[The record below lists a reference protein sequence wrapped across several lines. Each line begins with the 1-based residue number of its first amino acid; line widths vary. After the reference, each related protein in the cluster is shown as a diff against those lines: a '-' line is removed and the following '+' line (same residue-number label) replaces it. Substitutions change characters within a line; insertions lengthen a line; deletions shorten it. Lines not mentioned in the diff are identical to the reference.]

1 LKELIPKQNKEVS
14 MVMVKRSVSIHLAT
28 VSVLLILLSATVLA
42 APADIPTIEQK
53 TAGMQKLD
61 GFFPLYWDEVSG
73 KLWLEIARFE
83 QELIYVTGL
92 ASGVGSNDIGLD
104 RGQLGATRLVRFRR
118 IGPKILMVQP
128 NYGFRT
134 SSDDPDERRIVAD
147 AFARSV
153 IWGFVVAAESDG
165 RTLVD
170 LTDFLM
176 RDVHGVIRRLRPAS
190 YRLDRSRSA
199 LHMPRTRSFPKNTEM
214 EALLTFTAEGSTAGA
229 GRGYGRGSIG
239 NVTPSAEAVTV
250 RQHHS
255 LIELPDDKYTPRRF
269 DPRSGFGSVS
279 YADHSTPLGEPMI
292 KRFIRRHR
300 LVKQDPSAEMSDPVK
315 PIIYYLD
322 RGVPEPIRSALIE
335 GAGWWNQAFE
345 AAGFRNGFR
354 VELLPEGADTLDVRY
369 NVIQWVHRANRG
381 WSYGGGVTD
390 PRTGEILKGH
400 VTLGS
405 LRIRQDYLIAQG
417 LLTPYESGTETPA
430 ELAEMALARMRQ
442 LSAHEVGHA
451 IGFGHNYYDSDLGR
465 ISVMDYPQPLT
476 RLLPDGTID
485 LSDAYA
491 VGIGEWDKVA
501 VSWGY
506 SQFPEGTD
514 REAELESIIN
524 QAWARDLRF
533 LSGQDTSVN
542 PRVDT
547 WSNGTDPAAELN
559 RMMDVRR
566 AALDRFGLNAIR
578 LGSPLATM
586 EEVLVPLY
594 LHHRFQV
601 EAASSA
607 LGGIYYFY
615 LFRGDGKEPMK
626 PVPAEEQR
634 AALDALMRTLQA
646 PELVIPE
653 RILDNLPPRPS
664 GYGRHRELF
673 PRNTG
678 PAFDPLTP
686 AAVAADLTIS
696 NMLRPDRAARL
707 VSQHALDPSLPGL
720 EEVLD
725 RLAALCLQSGGSG
738 GYEEEVSRTV
748 SRVAI
753 DRMMALAATAPMP
766 QVRAI
771 TTQRLEYL
779 RGQLEDAGRP
789 GMDRAFRMLLTADIH
804 RFLQRPAEPYRLP
817 AASSAPPG
825 APIGD
830 PGRQWLP
837 PYGSRVYSWWWEDKD
852 RQ

>member
-1 LKELIPKQNKEVS
+1 
-14 MVMVKRSVSIHLAT
+14 MVTVNRSVPLPLAAI
-28 VSVLLILLSATVLA
+28 LALLLSALAAPHPRSALA
-42 APADIPTIEQK
+42 APADIPSIEQK
-53 TAGMQKLD
+53 TAGMQKLV
-61 GFFPLYWDEVSG
+61 GFFPLYWDEDTG
-73 KLWLEIARFE
+73 KLWLEIDRFDT
-83 QELIYVTGL
+83 ELIYVTGL
-92 ASGVGSNDIGLD
+92 AAGVGSNDIGLD
-104 RGQLGATRLVRFRR
+104 RGQLGGTRLVMFQR
-118 IGPKILMVQP
+118 IGPRILMVQP

-134 SSDDPDERRIVAD
+134 SSDDPDERRIVDD

-153 IWGFVVAAESDG
+153 IWGFTVAAESDG
-165 RTLVD
+165 RALVD
-170 LTDFLM
+170 MTDFLL
-176 RDVHGVIRRLRPAS
+176 RDAHGVVRRLRPAS

-199 LHMPRTRSFPKNTEM
+199 LYMPRTRGFSTNTEM
-214 EALLTFTAEGSTAGA
+214 EVILTFTADGNTAGA

-255 LIELPDDKYTPRRF
+255 LIELPDGNYTPRRF

-279 YADHSTPLGEPMI
+279 YSDHSTPLGEPMI

-300 LVKQDPSAEMSDPVK
+300 LEKQDPSAEMSDPVK

-345 AAGFRNGFR
+345 AAGFRNAFR

-405 LRIRQDYLIAQG
+405 LRVRQDYLIAEG
-417 LLTPYESGTETPA
+417 LLAPYQSGTETPP
-430 ELAEMALARMRQ
+430 ELSRMALARMRQ
-442 LSAHEVGHA
+442 LAAHEVGHA

-476 RLLPDGTID
+476 KLRADGTID

-491 VGIGEWDKVA
+491 VGIGDWDKVA
-501 VSWGY
+501 VTWGY
-506 SQFPEGTD
+506 SQFTEGTD
-514 REAELESIIN
+514 QEAELESIIN

-533 LSGQDTSVN
+533 LSGQDADLN
-542 PRVDT
+542 PRVDQ
-547 WSNGTDPAAELN
+547 WANGTDPAAELN

-566 AALDRFGLNAIR
+566 AALDRFGENAIK
-578 LGSPLATM
+578 LGSPLASM

-594 LHHRFQV
+594 LHHRHQV
-601 EAASSA
+601 DPASSA
-607 LGGIYYFY
+607 LGGLYYFY

-634 AALDALMRTLQA
+634 AALNALLRTLEPA
-646 PELVIPE
+646 ELIIPE
-653 RILDNLPPRPS
+653 RILKNLPPRPS
-664 GYGRHRELF
+664 GFGRHRELF

-678 PAFDPLTP
+678 LAFDPLTP
-686 AAVAADLTIS
+686 AAVAADLTVS
-696 NMLRPDRAARL
+696 SMLRPDRAARL

-720 EEVLD
+720 DEVLD
-725 RLAALCLQSGGSG
+725 RLTGLCLQAGRGSS
-738 GYEEEVSRTV
+738 YEAEVSRTV

-771 TTQRLEYL
+771 TSQRLEHL
-779 RGQLEDAGRP
+779 QGQLGGSGRP
-789 GMDRAFRMLLTADIH
+789 GMDGAFRHLLMADIQ
-804 RFLQRPAEPYRLP
+804 RFLERPAEPYLQP
-817 AASSAPPG
+817 SAASAPPG

-837 PYGSRVYSWWWEDKD
+837 PYGSTIYSWWWEEFE
-852 RQ
+852 RR